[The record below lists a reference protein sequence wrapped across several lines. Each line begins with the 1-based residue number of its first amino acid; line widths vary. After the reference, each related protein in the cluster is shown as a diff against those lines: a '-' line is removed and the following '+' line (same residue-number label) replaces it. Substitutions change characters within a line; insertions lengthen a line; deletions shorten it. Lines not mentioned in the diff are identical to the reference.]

1 MYKTKVS
8 AHTKIAKKEVK
19 MRRFNSGELAPQ
31 SGKYAVC
38 DKNGRR
44 MATVSMQKGDHLP
57 PTQSSEYYY
66 EYCE

>member
-1 MYKTKVS
+1 
-8 AHTKIAKKEVK
+8 
-19 MRRFNSGELAPQ
+19 MRRFNPGDLAPQ
-31 SGKYAVC
+31 SGNYAVC